1 MARRYYACVADYRKR
16 LADSLIEELLAAL
29 PAVAVVGPRA
39 SGKTTT
45 AARHARSVVRLD
57 RAAEAFAVIADPDA
71 ALSGLE
77 EPVLLDEWQEVPEVL
92 GAVKRACDAEPRP
105 GRFILTGSV
114 RAETR
119 TRTWPGTGRVTRV
132 ELLPLT
138 VGEQLGTEVAPLVDR
153 IARSADAGEG
163 RPPYAAVPAGERPSL
178 DLGTGFRDDRLG
190 LRDYLAMA
198 IRGGFPQAVLAS
210 SDRARRSWLESYV
223 HEVVTRDVE
232 AAGGSPDSVRMRR
245 YFEAYALNSAGV
257 ADDTTIYGAAGIDRR
272 TALAYRGLLDR
283 IHVVDEL
290 PAWTSNRLKRLS
302 LAPKWFLID
311 SSLLASVTGATEA
324 SAMRDGDLLG
334 RLLETF
340 VVAQLRAQATVSDHR
355 CSLFHLRQHHGR
367 HEVDVVAEL
376 DAQHVIGIEI
386 KATASPSAADA
397 RHIAWLR
404 DQVSERFLA
413 GIVLHTGPAVLPL
426 GRRIWALPI
435 SALWS

>member
-1 MARRYYACVADYRKR
+1 MAQYRKR
-16 LADSLIEELLAAL
+16 LADPLIAELLAAL
-29 PAVAVVGPRA
+29 PAIAVVGPRA

-45 AARHARSVVRLD
+45 AARYARSVVRLD
-57 RAAEAFAVIADPDA
+57 RAAEAFAVVADPDA
-71 ALSGLE
+71 ALAGLE
-77 EPVLLDEWQEVPEVL
+77 EPVLLDEWQEVPQVL
-92 GAVKRACDAEPRP
+92 GAVKRACDADPRP
-105 GRFILTGSV
+105 GRFILTSSV
-114 RAETR
+114 RAETQ

-132 ELLPLT
+132 EMLPLT
-138 VGEQLGTEVAPLVDR
+138 VGEQLGVQVAPLVDR
-153 IARSADAGEG
+153 IAGGVDSGDGRRPDAT
-163 RPPYAAVPAGERPSL
+163 VPAGESVGL
-178 DLGTGFRDDRLG
+178 DLGTGFRDGRLG

-198 IRGGFPQAVLAS
+198 LSGGFPQAALAS
-210 SDRARRSWLESYV
+210 SDRARRAWLESYV
-223 HEVVTRDVE
+223 HEIVTRDVE
-232 AAGGSPDSVRMRR
+232 AAGGSPDSVRLRR

-272 TALAYRGLLDR
+272 TALAYRELLER

-302 LAPKWFLID
+302 LAPKRFLVD
-311 SSLLASVTGATEA
+311 SSLLASVTGASER
-324 SAMRDGDLLG
+324 SAMSDGDLLG

-340 VVAQLRAQATVSDHR
+340 VVAQLRAQATVSDYR

-367 HEVDVVAEL
+367 HEVDVVVEL
-376 DAQHVIGIEI
+376 DARHVIGIEI

-397 RHIAWLR
+397 RHIAWMR
-404 DQVSERFLA
+404 DQIRERFLA